1 MAIRLRVIVIVISD
15 RNSNRLIVKALAI
28 AQAIVSEK

>member
-28 AQAIVSEK
+28 VLAIVSEK